1 MKYIVF
7 LLTFIS
13 NIVLANTQIYE
24 LLEANGAKAHFA
36 QSQEKM
42 AAITIALDPKLAAH
56 EKTVKEWAS
65 TYFAWEQIR
74 ESLVPIYESKFTAD
88 EIEELIEFYR
98 TGSDPS
104 FYETQ
109 TGKKLKNLQPLINQE
124 FIAAGHRYMITVSP
138 HLEEMINTKKDL

>member
-1 MKYIVF
+1 MKYIVL
-7 LLTFIS
+7 LLTLMSSIA
-13 NIVLANTQIYE
+13 LANTQIYA
-24 LLEANGAKAHFA
+24 LLEANGAKAYFA

-65 TYFAWEQIR
+65 TYFAWKQIR

-88 EIEELIEFYR
+88 EIEELIGFYR

-109 TGKKLKNLQPLINQE
+109 TGKKLKSLQPLINQE